1 LDVVDKSRHFKTID
15 NTLPYSSPRTT
26 GIIVSSQLYFQ
37 LITPLIFLVFAMG
50 FGLIYRYTSDQDSA
64 RYFAI
69 SYLFGAIAFV
79 LDICRSLIPGIID
92 NMVSNLA
99 YMLSA
104 GLFSVAL
111 MAHYRR
117 KKPWAVLSL
126 IGVVAL
132 CTSYYFML
140 IDDDMAV
147 RALVLNF
154 FGSLLLGY
162 PVIALRGMKRRPI
175 DRLIYWVVAFT
186 VVQFQLRTIIVLMI
200 EGSTLSEETYSG
212 SLSAVTFQLLTS
224 VSALLMA
231 LALFAMFGMEIVLK
245 LRRNSE
251 TDILTGLLNRRGVD
265 AKLPKFENALANGV
279 KSHGVLVFDID
290 HFKEV
295 NDTFGHSAGDEVLV
309 ACANLLKELKVE
321 QSIVSRVGGEEF
333 NVVLYNVDE
342 NTAKLVAEYACSAF
356 SNLTHPA
363 IDNKVVTVSI
373 GVALWDVDASFAEA
387 TRKADTALYRAKSGG
402 RNRVV
407 VARTKIVQF
416 QTRGAER
423 RAS

>member
-1 LDVVDKSRHFKTID
+1 M
-15 NTLPYSSPRTT
+15 
-26 GIIVSSQLYFQ
+26 SSQLYFQ

-117 KKPWAVLSL
+117 KKPWAVLSI
-126 IGVVAL
+126 IGLVAL

-251 TDILTGLLNRRGVD
+251 TDILTGLLNRRGVE
-265 AKLPKFENALANGV
+265 AKLPEFENALANGV
-279 KSHGVLVFDID
+279 KSHGVLVLDID